1 LFKEAYLSIK
11 NSNISKEYEK
21 IKEKLLKE
29 KISEI
34 VKNKD
39 VITILLAEEVLE
51 KYYYKE
57 GVYVYNLKNDE
68 TISEAVKLLKN
79 EDAYKQILS
88 GN

>member
-1 LFKEAYLSIK
+1 ME
-11 NSNISKEYEK
+11 SKEIKK

-57 GVYVYNLKNDE
+57 GIYIHNLKNDE

-88 GN
+88 GK